1 MAFGQAAGP
10 PAAARDIARALEL
23 LEEAGF
29 SSFKE
34 ARHPYD
40 LDQRQAAGKFT
51 RDQCAAL
58 IERLEAEQS
67 DTVAEDRQAAVDDR
81 AAQRKADKQAEL
93 AATLPDDVLVAEL
106 ERRHWMCVPPV

>member
-1 MAFGQAAGP
+1 MAFGQASGP
-10 PAAARDIARALEL
+10 SASARDIAHALSL

-34 ARHPYD
+34 ARHPYG

-51 RDQCAAL
+51 RDDVAAL
-58 IERLEAEQS
+58 IAKLEAGQA

-81 AAQRKADKQAEL
+81 AAQRQADEQAEL

-106 ERRHWMCVPPV
+106 ERRKWMCVPPV

>member
-10 PAAARDIARALEL
+10 PAAARDVARALEL

-29 SSFKE
+29 SSFRE
-34 ARHPYD
+34 ARHPYG

-58 IERLEAEQS
+58 IEQLEAGQA
-67 DTVAEDRQAAVDDR
+67 DTVAEDRQAAVDQR
-81 AAQRKADKQAEL
+81 AAQRTADKQAEL

-106 ERRHWMCVPPV
+106 ERRQWMCVPPV

>member
-10 PAAARDIARALEL
+10 PAPARDVARALEL

-34 ARHPYD
+34 ARHPYG

-51 RDQCAAL
+51 RDQCDEL
-58 IERLEAEQS
+58 IAQLEAGQA

-81 AAQRKADKQAEL
+81 AAQREADKQSEL
-93 AATLPDDVLVAEL
+93 AATLPDGVLVAEL